1 MLQSVRDEYEAKLTQ
16 QESQHKKA
24 LERQLLELTGS
35 ADQVQAPSS
44 SPRARQVSHQL
55 ILHLAWLRLVLSA
68 AQLMALQEE
77 KEKEG
82 RVELLRRQVTRRIMN
97 SGISRGFTAWVELWE
112 AKAYA
117 IRR

>member
-1 MLQSVRDEYEAKLTQ
+1 M
-16 QESQHKKA
+16 
-24 LERQLLELTGS
+24 
-35 ADQVQAPSS
+35 
-44 SPRARQVSHQL
+44 
-55 ILHLAWLRLVLSA
+55 VLSA